1 MQGTASP
8 AKPKGTQSVPQKSQA
23 NRGYPREA
31 DIPVFAI
38 PQAKQPRPAASTYS
52 DHIAMEEG
60 IRTEFFAKIEEA
72 IQKHGGEIRLYD
84 TIDLELARKP

>member
-1 MQGTASP
+1 MRQIRALHPPPFSEFSSTFDFSD
-8 AKPKGTQSVPQKSQA
+8 T
-23 NRGYPREA
+23 
-31 DIPVFAI
+31 

-72 IQKHGGEIRLYD
+72 IQKHGGEIRLCD